1 MFPDPDVLCRFL
13 KCNQK
18 TAADWFLDFILMS
31 LEGVEFH
38 LAVKEGAETR
48 MRRKRMVWLNKLS
61 SHGEYEGRTRWKDE
75 TPALSTRKKRSGVK
89 REKNP
94 RSGKLKR
101 MRMKSLK
108 ENAAGSTAEE
118 PVGVS
123 PSQPSPGSSG
133 AGNGLR
139 ENVSWPQQEDGYE
152 EVVMV
157 DEEDEV
163 FLEDEGEKE
172 EKVPSPWRQSAAL
185 RFSRRVVEQPLTCD
199 ELIEGVPR
207 VAFPDDLD
215 LELEVPWED

>member
-1 MFPDPDVLCRFL
+1 
-13 KCNQK
+13 
-18 TAADWFLDFILMS
+18 
-31 LEGVEFH
+31 
-38 LAVKEGAETR
+38 
-48 MRRKRMVWLNKLS
+48 MVVFNKLS
-61 SHGEYEGRTRWKDE
+61 SDCEYEERIRWKDD
-75 TPALSTRKKRSGVK
+75 TPALSTLKKRSRVK

-101 MRMKSLK
+101 MRMRSLK

-123 PSQPSPGSSG
+123 PSKPSPGSSG
-133 AGNGLR
+133 ARNGLG
-139 ENVSWPQQEDGYE
+139 ENVSGPQQEDSYE

-172 EKVPSPWRQSAAL
+172 EEVPSPWRQSAAL
-185 RFSRRVVEQPLTCD
+185 RFSRRVVERPHTYD
-199 ELIEGVPR
+199 EFIKGVSR

-215 LELEVPWED
+215 LEVEVPWEDRLF